1 MSTPTIASTTA
12 SRADA
17 DLTIHVRPISPA
29 KRALDVA
36 LSGAG
41 LLASAPIWAGL
52 ATLIK
57 LEDGG
62 PVFFSQERVG
72 EGGRRFDALKFRS
85 MIPDAEAKVGAL
97 QASEHDP
104 RVTRIGRIMR
114 VTAMDELP
122 QLWNIFRGDMSF
134 VGPRALR
141 PGEIETG
148 GAGQPVAIE
157 DIPGYRERHSVRP
170 GLTGIAQIFAPRDVA
185 RRYKFK
191 YDQIYV
197 RHSSFA
203 LDVRL
208 ILLSFW
214 ITFRGKWEIRGRKV

>member
-1 MSTPTIASTTA
+1 MSSPHPAARTVDIPVTPPS
-12 SRADA
+12 S
-17 DLTIHVRPISPA
+17 A

-36 LSGAG
+36 LSGVG
-41 LLASAPIWAGL
+41 LLLSAPLWGVL

-57 LEDGG
+57 LEDRG
-62 PVFFSQERVG
+62 PIFFGQERVG
-72 EGGRRFDALKFRS
+72 EGGRVFHVLKFRS
-85 MIPDAEAKVGAL
+85 MIPDAEAHVGAL

-114 VTAMDELP
+114 ATAMDELP

-148 GAGQPVAIE
+148 DGERHVAME
-157 DIPGYRERHSVRP
+157 EVPGYARRTSIRP
-170 GLTGIAQIFAPRDVA
+170 GLTGIAQIYA
-185 RRYKFK
+185 RRDIPRRHKFR
-191 YDQIYV
+191 YDRIYV
-197 RHSSFA
+197 SRQGLA

-208 ILLSFW
+208 IALSFW
-214 ITFRGKWEIRGRKV
+214 ITFRGKWEVRGQKL

>member
-1 MSTPTIASTTA
+1 MTNVP
-12 SRADA
+12 
-17 DLTIHVRPISPA
+17 VRPIPWA

-41 LLASAPIWAGL
+41 LIVSAPIWAVL

-62 PVFFSQERVG
+62 PVFFSQDRVG
-72 EGGRRFDALKFRS
+72 EGGRLFPALKFRS
-85 MIPDAEAKVGAL
+85 MIPDAEARVGAL
-97 QASEHDP
+97 QAAEGDV

-141 PGEIETG
+141 PGEIEVRG
-148 GAGQPVAIE
+148 SGEHVAME
-157 DIPGYRERHSVRP
+157 DIPGCAERHSVRP
-170 GLTGIAQIFAPRDVA
+170 GLTGIAQIFAPRDA
-185 RRYKFK
+185 TRRHKFK
-191 YDQIYV
+191 FDLIYIENQ
-197 RHSSFA
+197 SFW

-208 ILLSFW
+208 IALSFW
-214 ITFRGKWEIRGRKV
+214 ITFRGRWEHRGRKF